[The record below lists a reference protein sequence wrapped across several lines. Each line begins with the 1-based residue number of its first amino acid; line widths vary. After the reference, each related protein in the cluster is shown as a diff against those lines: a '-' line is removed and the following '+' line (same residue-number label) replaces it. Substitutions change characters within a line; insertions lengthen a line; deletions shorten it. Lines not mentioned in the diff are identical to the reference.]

1 MALRYD
7 NSIIF
12 KTEQGKPYYESKRYP
27 VIPLSESD
35 IYIVTTEG
43 DRLDLIAN
51 QYYRDSNLWWVIAF
65 VNSNITKG
73 SMFPAPGVQLR
84 IPTDL
89 SRVIRLYNQFNQVR

>member
-7 NSIIF
+7 NSVTF
-12 KTEQGKPYYESKRYP
+12 KTPQGKPYYESKRYP

-35 IYIVTTEG
+35 IYVVTTEG

-51 QYYRDSNLWWVIAF
+51 QYYKDSSLWWIIAF
-65 VNSNITKG
+65 VNSNVTKG
-73 SMFPAPGVQLR
+73 SMFPASGVQLK

-89 SRVIRLYNQFNQVR
+89 SKVIRLYNQSTRNF